1 MTQLSVFNFNQN
13 EVRTVIKDDGEIWFV
28 ATDIAKVLE
37 YRNAPDMVRNLDSD
51 EISTTQIVRS
61 ASGGNPNITIISE
74 SGLYSATLKCRK
86 PEAKQFKKWV
96 TSDVLPSIR
105 KNGGYIAGQENDDPE
120 LIIAKALQVAQN
132 VIARKSKELEQA
144 NAEVK
149 VLKPKANA
157 LDILSQGRSGYLC
170 LTDAAKHLHIGRQEL
185 ITILINRKIIYR
197 RATSNLTK
205 KGKLAAYDRA
215 IQNGWMFHDY
225 KTGEKPNGAEFEPQ
239 VLVTPKGMAHV
250 AQLVN
255 QVIGVLV

>member
-1 MTQLSVFNFNQN
+1 M
-13 EVRTVIKDDGEIWFV
+13 ID
-28 ATDIAKVLE
+28 
-37 YRNAPDMVRNLDSD
+37 
-51 EISTTQIVRS
+51 
-61 ASGGNPNITIISE
+61 
-74 SGLYSATLKCRK
+74 
-86 PEAKQFKKWV
+86 
-96 TSDVLPSIR
+96 
-105 KNGGYIAGQENDDPE
+105 
-120 LIIAKALQVAQN
+120 
-132 VIARKSKELEQA
+132 RKSKELEQA
-144 NAEVK
+144 NAKVEV
-149 VLKPKANA
+149 LEPKAQA
-157 LDILSQGRSGYLC
+157 LDILSQNRSGYLC

-225 KTGEKPNGAEFEPQ
+225 KAGEKPNGAEFEPQ